1 MDGPG
6 CFVGIDMGTTNT
18 RAWLVAG
25 DRIVSRARS
34 AVGVRDTA
42 VSGSAAAVRTA
53 VGDLVARLAETA
65 RRDEGLAPECV
76 IAAGMVTSALGLA
89 EVPHVPAPAGAAELA
104 GGAQRHRFEEL
115 AGLDAWLL
123 PGVRTGPPTLDAA
136 QIGAADVMRGEETLC
151 VGLIVDG
158 MLPVGARLLNL
169 GSHWKTIRIDGEGR
183 IAGSST
189 SLSGELL
196 HAAQTRTIL
205 SGSVP
210 PDRPERISW
219 AFFRAGMAEAERS
232 GLARALFCVRLLEQ
246 RTRSDPAERLSFL
259 AGAFVG
265 AEIGAGGW
273 GREEAGPVVIA
284 GGEALAAA
292 VTAAFRERNR
302 EAAVLSPAQVEAAML
317 RGLRLVGGAAIAAR
331 G

>member
-18 RAWLVAG
+18 RAWLLSG

-34 AVGVRDTA
+34 SVGVRDTA
-42 VSGSAAAVRTA
+42 VSGSADAVRAAV
-53 VGDLVARLAETA
+53 GELVERVADTA
-65 RRDEGLAPECV
+65 RRDEGVEPDCV
-76 IAAGMVTSALGLA
+76 IAAGMITSALGLA
-89 EVPHVPAPAGAAELA
+89 EVPHVAAPAGAVELA
-104 GGAQRHRFEEL
+104 AGAERHRFEEL

-123 PGVRTGPPTLDAA
+123 PGVRTGPLALEPAE
-136 QIGAADVMRGEETLC
+136 IGTADVMRGEETLC
-151 VGLIVDG
+151 VGLIGDG
-158 MLPVGARLLNL
+158 LLPAGARLLSL
-169 GSHWKTIRIDGEGR
+169 GSHWKSIRIDDEGR

-210 PDRPERISW
+210 PDRPERISE
-219 AFFRAGMAEAERS
+219 AFFRAGMAEAERT

-265 AEIGAGGW
+265 AELGAGAS
-273 GREEAGPVVIA
+273 AGERGDPVVIA
-284 GGEALAAA
+284 GGEALAGA
-292 VTAAFRERNR
+292 VAAAFQARGR
-302 EAAVLSPAQVEAAML
+302 ADAVLSAAQVESAML
-317 RGLRLVGGAAIAAR
+317 RGLRHIGGMAIAAR